1 MVTQIDVTTVYGTFA
16 AVPFFLMWLYTVWI
30 LILVG
35 GIFVRTLSLPRDV
48 VKATPEPLVIKCV
61 RVLKL
66 LRDAHVDGSS
76 VTEGVITRSVPMT
89 REERARIIAVL
100 RQERLLQTT
109 DEGRWVLARSLTEVT
124 LMSLHSFLSGT
135 MLLEDLNGID
145 GFESITDRLRACAVY
160 GHEQLDVSLDEVL
173 AS

>member
-1 MVTQIDVTTVYGTFA
+1 
-16 AVPFFLMWLYTVWI
+16 
-30 LILVG
+30 
-35 GIFVRTLSLPRDV
+35 
-48 VKATPEPLVIKCV
+48 
-61 RVLKL
+61 
-66 LRDAHVDGSS
+66 
-76 VTEGVITRSVPMT
+76 MT
-89 REERARIIAVL
+89 REERERIIAVL

-109 DEGRWVLARSLTEVT
+109 GEGRWVLARSLTEVT

-145 GFESITDRLRACAVY
+145 GFESITDRLRACVVY